1 MESCFNAFH
10 KTYPHIKIDIWVDEL
25 RRTYD
30 FRRWAM
36 LRRYSLFDWLET
48 SPCFNKI
55 YKDTYSPFVFARSLR
70 EAKRQSYPIVVS
82 FALSRRTFYARLVRK
97 INHRATTAAIVK
109 RYKSYDLFK
118 RHAFER
124 LDARLVDY
132 PVGAVHVSD
141 IYASW
146 FQQLFGLVISAED
159 RFPQMSLPDT
169 WRADAL
175 QRLQQWGID
184 DKKIRRF
191 PLVFVNAFSKQEE
204 RSWSVEKALDLIAIM
219 QKTEAWKHSAYVLNT
234 VPEKWTETKAILE
247 RRSDAS
253 NVFLFS
259 ASDNF
264 FQLPAILDQCDLIV
278 SVETA
283 VMHLANAVQVP
294 VLALM
299 RQLTPEWMPIDK
311 QNSRVVMTVQRDDW
325 VEEISLDRVI
335 AALPDPVGM
344 KW

>member
-1 MESCFNAFH
+1 
-10 KTYPHIKIDIWVDEL
+10 
-25 RRTYD
+25 
-30 FRRWAM
+30 
-36 LRRYSLFDWLET
+36 
-48 SPCFNKI
+48 
-55 YKDTYSPFVFARSLR
+55 
-70 EAKRQSYPIVVS
+70 
-82 FALSRRTFYARLVRK
+82 
-97 INHRATTAAIVK
+97 
-109 RYKSYDLFK
+109 
-118 RHAFER
+118 
-124 LDARLVDY
+124 
-132 PVGAVHVSD
+132 
-141 IYASW
+141 
-146 FQQLFGLVISAED
+146 
-159 RFPQMSLPDT
+159 
-169 WRADAL
+169 
-175 QRLQQWGID
+175 
-184 DKKIRRF
+184 
-191 PLVFVNAFSKQEE
+191 
-204 RSWSVEKALDLIAIM
+204 M